1 MFGFGANKNEVM
13 EYLVRS
19 KNIIEIFDGL
29 RHKIRSQED
38 QKESLRVEKTNWEN
52 YKYLKDCVDS
62 GEFPNKV
69 VFYVIR
75 QTIDWNMDSTTKL
88 QDKYE

>member
-19 KNIIEIFDGL
+19 KNIIEIFDGI
-29 RHKIRSQED
+29 RHKIRSYED

-62 GEFPNKV
+62 GSVPNKV
-69 VFYVIR
+69 VFYALR
-75 QTIDWNMDSTTKL
+75 
-88 QDKYE
+88 